1 MNPYTNHSMNQY
13 QQNQYQHN
21 QVMTASQ
28 EQILIMLYD
37 GAIKFC
43 RQAIAADEAGN
54 MGEKLGRIAKVF
66 AIIAEFSN
74 SLNHEIGGEI
84 AADLDGLYHFMLR
97 ELNKARTDKSGESL
111 RNVEKLLVDLRLTWG
126 EAVEINK
133 KELGMLVQ
141 KHQENDQETQVPTRR
156 ISAAG

>member
-1 MNPYTNHSMNQY
+1 MNGYSNQY
-13 QQNQYQHN
+13 QQNQIL
-21 QVMTASQ
+21 TASQ

-43 RQAIAADEAGN
+43 RQAIAAGDAGDTA
-54 MGEKLGRIAKVF
+54 EKLGKISKAF
-66 AIIAEFSN
+66 AIITEFSN

-97 ELNKARTDKSGESL
+97 ELNKARTDTTGEYL
-111 RNVEKLLVDLRLTWG
+111 RSVEKLLIDLRLTWG

-133 KELGMLVQ
+133 KEQAMLIQ
-141 KHQENDQETQVPTRR
+141 QQQENGQGTQYQARR
-156 ISAAG
+156 LSAAG